1 MGTVLKLTNVRL
13 SFPKLDIP
21 DYYEGKK
28 QKDTDV
34 RSWNASF
41 HILNDDPQRKAI
53 DAAYEELA
61 KAKFSSLG
69 PKWKQKLE
77 NLRASD
83 SKTTAWID
91 GMRKNN
97 PVEGVWIL
105 SAKRRE
111 NDGPPIVV
119 DNDMSPIYDRI
130 TREVIKGKEG
140 RLFAGCYVNAQVDLW
155 VQDGKTPG
163 LRCGLLVVQRL
174 KAGEAFGGGAA
185 PNMADFEEVLDGADA
200 DDMS

>member
-21 DYYEGKK
+21 RYYQDQK
-28 QKDTDV
+28 QKETDV
-34 RSWNASF
+34 RTWTASF

-53 DAAYEELA
+53 DAAYEALA
-61 KAKFSSLG
+61 QAKFG

-77 NLRASD
+77 NLRTAD

-91 GMRKNN
+91 GNRKND

-111 NDGPPIVV
+111 TDGPPVV
-119 DNDMSPIYDRI
+119 IDNDMSPIYDRI

-140 RLFAGCYVNAQVDLW
+140 RLYAGCYVNAQVDLW